1 MFHTLLVDGSNLV
14 QKERMVQKRE
24 EISPTSEKL
33 RRKRTQ
39 YTSWENK
46 GLVGAVLLCE
56 KQRMWVQM

>member
-1 MFHTLLVDGSNLV
+1 MFCTLLVDGSKLV

-24 EISPTSEKL
+24 EISPASEKL

-39 YTSWENK
+39 YTNWGNK
-46 GLVGAVLLCE
+46 GLVGAVLLHE